1 MKKRSANIRWS
12 LVDLLRPASELAEEL
27 GVHVNAIYN
36 ARRRL
41 GIQAPN
47 LAGGKPGNNG
57 GGPRYG
63 NQNRKGKTLPES
75 MKPYQLRLHP
85 GLIERIQA
93 EAKRTRTT
101 SSEVI
106 RLALIAY
113 LHKVEQHGTEE
124 AEKPLDT

>member
-12 LVDLLRPASELAEEL
+12 LVDLTRPASELAEEL

-63 NQNRKGKTLPES
+63 NQNRKGTGSNMANLNIRLPES
-75 MKPYQLRLHP
+75 LL
-85 GLIERIQA
+85 QA
-93 EAKRTRTT
+93 VRSTAQKRKLTT
-101 SSEVI
+101 SEFA
-106 RLALIAY
+106 RLAFLAY
-113 LHKVEQHGTEE
+113 INKAVQDGTEE
-124 AEKPLDT
+124 AD